1 MTGLGPLLRKELT
14 EQWRTRRLVVVGI
27 VFLVLGII
35 SPITAKY
42 LPELIG
48 AIGTGEITIEVP
60 PPTIN
65 DAMAQIVRQV
75 SQFGLLIAFLL
86 AMGSMTGEKERGT
99 APFVL
104 TKPVSRGAFLGAKAA
119 ALGVVLLIAMVMAG
133 LGGYVY
139 TVILFETPDPAAF
152 VGMCALLL
160 LQLVT
165 IASVVL
171 LASTVAPSTIA
182 AGGIALGVIIVASIV
197 SVVPAI
203 GEYMPTALATVATL
217 VGMGK
222 PVDNLAGPVVVSLL
236 VIAGSLAIAWLSF
249 RRQEL

>member
-1 MTGLGPLLRKELT
+1 MTGFGPLVRKELL
-14 EQWRTRRLVVVGI
+14 EQWRTRRLAIVGI

-42 LPELIG
+42 LPDLIK
-48 AIGTGEITIEVP
+48 ALGTGEITIEVP
-60 PPTIN
+60 PPTIA
-65 DAMAQIVRQV
+65 DSMMQIVRQV

-86 AMGSMTGEKERGT
+86 AMGMVAGEKERGT

-104 TKPVSRGAFLGAKAA
+104 TKPVSRGAFIAAKAV
-119 ALGVVLLIAMVMAG
+119 ALGVVLLIAMAMAG

-139 TVILFETPDPAAF
+139 TVMLFEPPDPVAF

-160 LQLVT
+160 LQLLV

-171 LASTVAPSTIA
+171 LASTIAPSTIA
-182 AGGIALGVIIVASIV
+182 AGGIALGIVIVAGIV

-203 GEYMPTALATVATL
+203 GEYMPMALSTVATL
-217 VGMGK
+217 VGIGE
-222 PVDNLAGPVVVSLL
+222 PVDNPAGPVVVGLLTIVASL
-236 VIAGSLAIAWLSF
+236 GIAWLSF